1 MNQVKQFNHKLFGE
15 LPVRIV
21 DDVEW
26 FGATEAAKALG
37 FVKPLRAIE
46 NHVDLEDVTV
56 WGVGVV
62 TGRKQDFSDAVQTV
76 QKKFINESGLYSLIL
91 GASKQG
97 NNAEIKAK
105 AKQFK
110 RWVTS
115 EVLPSIR
122 KDGAYVQA
130 TENEDDATILARGM
144 LAAQRALERKD
155 ALILEHKRLLDA
167 QKPKVR
173 LAEAIQVSKTAISI
187 SEFAKILNQNGINIG
202 QNRFYEWLRQNGY
215 IIRQRGIDYN
225 MPTQKAMNL
234 GLFRIKE
241 SPFNSKNGLVF
252 INRTARIT
260 GKGQA
265 YFVNKFLKDE
275 TKNMGGSNQ

>member
-1 MNQVKQFNHKLFGE
+1 MNQVKQFNHTLFGE
-15 LPVRIV
+15 LPVMLV

-26 FGATEAAKALG
+26 FGATEAAKALS
-37 FVKPLRAIE
+37 FSNPRSAII
-46 NHVDLEDVTV
+46 NHVEGEDVTV
-56 WGVGVV
+56 RDALTNSGV
-62 TGRKQDFSDAVQTV
+62 QP
-76 QKKFINESGLYSLIL
+76 KKFINESGLYSLIL

-105 AKQFK
+105 ANQFK

-173 LAEAIQVSKTAISI
+173 LAEAIQASKTAISI
-187 SEFAKILNQNGINIG
+187 SEFAKILNQNGIKIG

-215 IIRQRGIDYN
+215 LIRQRGIDYN

-252 INRTARIT
+252 INRTARVT

-275 TKNMGGSNQ
+275 TKNMGGSNK

>member
-1 MNQVKQFNHKLFGE
+1 MNQVKQFNHTLFGE
-15 LPVRIV
+15 LPVMIV
-21 DDVEW
+21 DNVEW

-62 TGRKQDFSDAVQTV
+62 TGRKQCFGDAFQTV

-144 LAAQRALERKD
+144 LAAQRALERKE
-155 ALILEHKRLLDA
+155 ALIIEHKRLLDA

-173 LAEAIQVSKTAISI
+173 LAKAIQASKTAISI
-187 SEFAKILNQNGINIG
+187 SEFAKILNQNGNKIR

-215 IIRQRGIDYN
+215 LIRQRGIDYS
-225 MPTQKAMNL
+225 MPSQKSMNL

-252 INRTARIT
+252 INRTARVT
-260 GKGQA
+260 GKGQV

-275 TKNMGGSNQ
+275 TKNMGGSTQ

>member
-1 MNQVKQFNHKLFGE
+1 MNHVKQFNHALFGE
-15 LPVRIV
+15 LPVMIV
-21 DDVEW
+21 NDIEW

-46 NHVDLEDVTV
+46 NHVDFEDTTV

-62 TGRKQDFSDAVQTV
+62 TGKRHDNSDATQTV
-76 QKKFINESGLYSLIL
+76 RKKFINESGLYSLIL

-105 AKQFK
+105 AKKFK

-122 KDGAYVQA
+122 KDGGYIQI
-130 TENEDDATILARGM
+130 NETDDEVTILARG
-144 LAAQRALERKD
+144 LLVAERALARKD
-155 ALILEHKRLLDA
+155 ALILEQERVINA

-173 LAEAIQVSKTAISI
+173 LAEAIQASKTAISI
-187 SEFAKILNQNGINIG
+187 SEFAKILNQNGINMG

-215 IIRQRGIDYN
+215 LIKQRGIDYN

-241 SPFNSKNGLVF
+241 SPFTKFGIVR
-252 INRTARIT
+252 INRTARVT

-265 YFVNKFLKDE
+265 YFINKFLKE
-275 TKNMGGSNQ
+275 LKSSENN